1 MRQRA
6 EQFPLSLR
14 EHAGSASAQRV
25 VLAEKWPANIGQA
38 ACDKASPAT
47 AVMLHLRSCYVS
59 KAAILTV
66 PVRAY
71 RSKIEVPLEF
81 QGLGSL
87 GAASWRRFFP
97 CEFDSNKER
106 AVAAED
112 PSVSGV
118 SGRYATALFEL
129 ARDERSIDAVRA
141 DLDRFDA
148 MLAESADL
156 KRLVRSPVFSA
167 EAQSRALAAVLDKAG
182 ISGIS
187 AKFLKV
193 LTANRRLFA
202 VSDVIRAFRALVAK
216 FKGEATADVTVAET
230 LNDKNLDVLKTDRKS
245 TRLNSSHIT
254 RSRMPSSA

>member
-1 MRQRA
+1 MA
-6 EQFPLSLR
+6 
-14 EHAGSASAQRV
+14 V
-25 VLAEKWPANIGQA
+25 VL
-38 ACDKASPAT
+38 
-47 AVMLHLRSCYVS
+47 HLCSCYVS

-97 CEFDSNKER
+97 CEFDSKKS
-106 AVAAED
+106 ALVAAEN

-129 ARDERSIDAVRA
+129 TRDEKCIDAVKA
-141 DLDRFDA
+141 DLDRFEA
-148 MLAESADL
+148 MLADSADL

-167 EAQSRALAAVLDKAG
+167 EAQSKALAAVLDRAG
-182 ISGIS
+182 ITGLS

-202 VSDVIRAFRALVAK
+202 VADVIRAFRALVAN

-230 LNDKNLDVLKTDRKS
+230 LSDKNLDALKTALKS
-245 TRLNSSHIT
+245 VTGKDVAFNVKVDASIIGGLVVKLGSRMVDSSLRTKLNSIKHA
-254 RSRMPSSA
+254 MKEAG